1 MENPAM
7 SDFSRIPVTVV
18 GASRGLGRV
27 LAETFHRLGAQ
38 VLVVARGQR
47 GLDDVARDLPG
58 VAVLACDA
66 SAADAP
72 ERVFAV
78 QVPRILILCGGD
90 VPRCL
95 PFHELDWEAF
105 SGSWNNEMRMTFH
118 FLQAALKRPL
128 PPATTVVTITS
139 GAMLQGSPISGGYAG
154 AKKMQAFLSGYA
166 QKEAGRARLDL
177 RFLSLAP
184 ARLMSQTDIGAAAVK
199 GYAAY
204 NGTSEA
210 AFLEAMGPGQTPQQ
224 VADALLGLIKD
235 APSGGNFVVSP
246 DGVAALT

>member
-1 MENPAM
+1 MTDL
-7 SDFSRIPVTVV
+7 SGIPVTIV

-38 VLVVARGQR
+38 VLIVARGQAA
-47 GLDDVARDLPG
+47 LDAVVRDQPG

-72 ERVFAV
+72 DRVFAV
-78 QVPRILILCGGD
+78 QTPRILILCGGA
-90 VPRCL
+90 VPLCR
-95 PFHELDWEAF
+95 PFHELDWEEF
-105 SGSWNNEMRMTFH
+105 SANWNNDMRMSFH

-128 PPATTVVTITS
+128 PPGATVVTITS

-154 AKKMQAFLSGYA
+154 AKKMQAFLTGYA
-166 QKEAGRARLDL
+166 HKEAGRAGLDL

-184 ARLMSQTDIGAAAVK
+184 ARLMPQTDIGAAGVK
-199 GYAAY
+199 GYASY
-204 NGTSEA
+204 NGTSAA

-224 VADALLGLIKD
+224 VGDALLDLIGDGESGSNFIVSADGL
-235 APSGGNFVVSP
+235 
-246 DGVAALT
+246 AALS